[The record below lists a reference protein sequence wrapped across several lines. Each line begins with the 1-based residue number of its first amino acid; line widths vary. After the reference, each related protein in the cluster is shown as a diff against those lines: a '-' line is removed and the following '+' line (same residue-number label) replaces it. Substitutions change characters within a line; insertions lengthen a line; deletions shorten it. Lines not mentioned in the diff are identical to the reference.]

1 MEPLDLFQ
9 WSKDWLQ
16 TKGLNKI
23 SAEFETN
30 QGKFTSFKIR
40 QSPCKYADQVCRE
53 QRIEIGFYNEDGSF
67 VRAIENV
74 KIEGKEITEI
84 TELKG
89 VDVPAAILLNNNDW
103 GFGHFTLDEA
113 SINVFEKSLSKIN
126 SALNRAVI
134 IGQVII
140 MMR

>member
-1 MEPLDLFQ
+1 M
-9 WSKDWLQ
+9 
-16 TKGLNKI
+16 
-23 SAEFETN
+23 
-30 QGKFTSFKIR
+30 
-40 QSPCKYADQVCRE
+40 
-53 QRIEIGFYNEDGSF
+53 
-67 VRAIENV
+67 RAIENV
-74 KIEGKEITEI
+74 KIEGKEITEVA
-84 TELKG
+84 ELKG

-103 GFGHFTLDEA
+103 GFGHFTLNEA